1 MTSSP
6 TVVDTSAVSRRS
18 GRSRAGRDPILSIG
32 KVFAWVAAVLC
43 LIPLPLVVVVATTS
57 NWTSGPWSGG
67 ITFDWLLDG
76 WARISSNFAY
86 SLRVALLVLAIDL
99 AISLPAS
106 SLLARRRFR
115 GRGLAMSITTMPIAI
130 PGIALAIGL
139 IISYPTMRP
148 SGALLV
154 GGHVLYTVPFM
165 IATLVPALSNPR
177 IREMELV
184 AVTLGASA
192 LRRLLTITLPS
203 IRTGLLASVILVFT
217 LSLGEFNVSFF
228 LFTPIQQ
235 PLPVELYN
243 SFIVNRI
250 EVAAAGTIWF
260 LILVVPAAIILERF
274 GGAKVSSA

>member
-1 MTSSP
+1 M
-6 TVVDTSAVSRRS
+6 A
-18 GRSRAGRDPILSIG
+18 
-32 KVFAWVAAVLC
+32 
-43 LIPLPLVVVVATTS
+43 
-57 NWTSGPWSGG
+57 
-67 ITFDWLLDG
+67 
-76 WARISSNFAY
+76 
-86 SLRVALLVLAIDL
+86 
-99 AISLPAS
+99 
-106 SLLARRRFR
+106 
-115 GRGLAMSITTMPIAI
+115 ITTMPIAV

-148 SGALLV
+148 SGLLLV

-184 AVTLGASA
+184 AVTLGAGA
-192 LRRLLTITLPS
+192 LRRLVTITLPS
-203 IRTGLLASVILVFT
+203 IRTALLASVILVFT

-243 SFIVNRI
+243 SYITNRL

>member
-1 MTSSP
+1 MTMASP
-6 TVVDTSAVSRRS
+6 LRAGPHRARRS
-18 GRSRAGRDPILSIG
+18 AAGRDPVLTIG
-32 KVFAWVAAVLC
+32 KVFAWVSAAVC
-43 LIPLPLVVVVATTS
+43 LLPLPLVVVVATS
-57 NWTSGPWSGG
+57 KNWAAGPWSGG
-67 ITFDWLLDG
+67 ITFDWLLEG
-76 WARISSNFAY
+76 WSRVSGNFGY
-86 SLRVALLVLAIDL
+86 SLRVAVLVLVIDL
-99 AISLPAS
+99 VISLPAAG
-106 SLLARRRFR
+106 LLARRRFA
-115 GRGLAMSITTMPIAI
+115 GRGLAMAITTMPIAV

-139 IISYPTMRP
+139 IISYPTLRP
-148 SGALLV
+148 SGLLLV

-165 IATLVPALSNPR
+165 IATLVPALSSPR

-184 AVTLGASA
+184 AITLGASA

-203 IRTGLLASVILVFT
+203 IRTALLASVILVFT

-243 SFIVNRI
+243 SYITNRL

>member
-1 MTSSP
+1 MNTASLP
-6 TVVDTSAVSRRS
+6 VGGAPRPRRS
-18 GRSRAGRDPILSIG
+18 AAGRDPVLTIG
-32 KVFAWVAAVLC
+32 KVFAWVSAAVC
-43 LIPLPLVVVVATTS
+43 LIPLPLVVVVATS
-57 NWTSGPWSGG
+57 ENWAAGPWSGG
-67 ITFDWLLDG
+67 ITFNWLLEG
-76 WARISSNFAY
+76 WSRISGNFAY
-86 SLRVALLVLAIDL
+86 SLRVALLVLVIDL
-99 AISLPAS
+99 VISLPAAG
-106 SLLARRRFR
+106 LLARRRFA
-115 GRGLAMSITTMPIAI
+115 GRGLAMAITTMPIAV

-148 SGALLV
+148 SGLLLV

-184 AVTLGASA
+184 AVTLGAGA
-192 LRRLLTITLPS
+192 LRRLVTITLPS
-203 IRTGLLASVILVFT
+203 IRTALLASVILVFT

-243 SFIVNRI
+243 SYITNRL